1 MDLRRA
7 VFIAACLTV
16 IAAGSAAAQAPWP
29 QQQQP
34 AAAPWPDQPP
44 AAGAPWP
51 QQMPQQQMMMAPPQ
65 QQQEPPPCAKEF
77 FKLRDDAEI
86 KAKAIQQASQ
96 RKASPVEACRLF
108 NNFVAAETKMIKY
121 AIANA
126 KTCSIPAEVI
136 QSMNKGHA
144 RSTEIRAKVCQA
156 AARPQQP
163 AAPSLSDA
171 LNAPI
176 ADSNNIKTGRGTF
189 DTLTGTPLGGK

>member
-7 VFIAACLTV
+7 VFIAACLTA

-29 QQQQP
+29 QQQP

-77 FKLRDDAEI
+77 FKLRDDAET
-86 KAKAIQQASQ
+86 KAKVIQQASQ
-96 RKASPVEACRLF
+96 HKATPVEACRLF

-144 RSTEIRAKVCQA
+144 KSSEIRAKVCQA

>member
-1 MDLRRA
+1 MDLRRS
-7 VFIAACLTV
+7 VFIAACLTAM
-16 IAAGSAAAQAPWP
+16 AAGSAAAQAPWP

-51 QQMPQQQMMMAPPQ
+51 QQTLQQPPQ

-77 FKLRDDAEI
+77 FKLRDDTET

-96 RKASPVEACRLF
+96 RKATPVEACRLF
-108 NNFVAAETKMIKY
+108 NNFVAAESKMIKY
-121 AIANA
+121 AVANA
-126 KTCSIPAEVI
+126 KTCGIPAEVI
-136 QSMNKGHA
+136 QTMNKGHA
-144 RSTEIRAKVCQA
+144 RSSEIRARVCQA

-171 LNAPI
+171 LNAPV